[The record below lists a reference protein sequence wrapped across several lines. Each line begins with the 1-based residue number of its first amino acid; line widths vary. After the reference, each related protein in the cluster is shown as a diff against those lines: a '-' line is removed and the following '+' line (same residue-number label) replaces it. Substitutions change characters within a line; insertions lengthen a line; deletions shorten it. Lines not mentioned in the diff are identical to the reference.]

1 MGLILEL
8 GKFPGVGNGIPLQ
21 YSCLENSIDRRAWQA
36 TVHGGHKESDTT
48 EQQEQ
53 DRKSVPGVEVF
64 NFQLLSLVTNRSIFV
79 TDQPL
84 C

>member
-8 GKFPGVGNGIPLQ
+8 EKFPGAGNGIPLQ
-21 YSCLENSIDRRAWQA
+21 YPCLENSIDRRAWQA
-36 TVHGGHKESDTT
+36 TIHGGNKESDTT
-48 EQQEQ
+48 EQQEE

>member
-79 TDQPL
+79 TDSPL